1 MKKRIVVLCTALA
14 LTAGVIAGCGAG
26 DGAALQEATESEATQ
41 EEAAPEDANAAAA
54 DSAETEQAVG
64 LANPWVTITEDE
76 AKELCTRLFKAP
88 EGATDVEWLKCED
101 LGDPEKSVGPLVQLS
116 FKLDDREFT
125 ARAQQGAAEDA
136 DIAGN
141 YVEWTVGPEDATL
154 ANWGEGH
161 MPGKTYRAIN
171 ETGYVD
177 MITWYD
183 IEIGIAYSL
192 SVAAADLDGFDI
204 QAIAEQMYNE
214 ENEAF
219 ADIPSDFVQEQ
230 SGKTS
235 FDSYDDVI
243 AALTPGQGYA
253 YIELYGS
260 EEKLLAVT
268 DLVFEADHT
277 AYEASIYGILDGKVS
292 QLSVVTGAGSSY
304 PLRVEDGILYAGSNH
319 SYETYF
325 ISADFGGLM
334 MKDSISDGVDTGTN
348 EFSGFTREENTFD
361 APTTDYTGGQEEF
374 DKLLA
379 ERENKK
385 AIEFTV
391 VE

>member
-1 MKKRIVVLCTALA
+1 MKKRLIVLTAA
-14 LTAGVIAGCGAG
+14 LTLSAGVMAGC
-26 DGAALQEATESEATQ
+26 SS
-41 EEAAPEDANAAAA
+41 EEAAEAEAILEEVAKEANEA
-54 DSAETEQAVG
+54 DSTATEDVVG
-64 LANPWVTITEDE
+64 IANPWVTITEEE
-76 AKELCTRLFKAP
+76 ANELCLRLFKAP
-88 EGATDVEWLKCED
+88 EGAQVHEWSKCED
-101 LGDPEKSVGPLVQLS
+101 LGDPDKGVGPLVQLS
-116 FKLDDREFT
+116 FSLDDLEYT
-125 ARAQQGAAEDA
+125 ARAQQGASEDA

-141 YVEWTVGPEDATL
+141 YVEWTVGPEDVTL
-154 ANWGEGH
+154 ANWGGGN
-161 MPGKTYRAIN
+161 MPGKMYRAIN
-171 ETGYVD
+171 DTGYVD

-183 IEIGIAYSL
+183 IEIGISYSL

-214 ENEAF
+214 DNEAF
-219 ADIPSDFVQEQ
+219 GYGPTDFVQEQ
-230 SGKTS
+230 SGITS
-235 FDSYDDVI
+235 FDTYEDVI

-277 AYEASIYGILDGKVS
+277 AYEASIYGKLDGKVS
-292 QLSVVTGAGSSY
+292 QLSNVSGAGSSY
-304 PLRVEDGILYAGSNH
+304 PLRLEDGILYAGSNH

-334 MKDSISDGVDTGTN
+334 MKDYISDGVDTGTN